1 MYDDLLAA
9 NADYASRFPYAA
21 LQGRPVKPFCLL
33 TCMDTRIDPME
44 ILGLSV
50 GDAKILRNAG
60 GRVTP
65 DVLRSMVL
73 AATFLGVT
81 GFAVMHH
88 TKCALAGSEDASV
101 TNAMSDQQR
110 AATKG
115 WSWLSMPDPD
125 VALSEDVDAV
135 RSCRGLPPGSS
146 VEGWRYDVETGLVAR
161 LIKA

>member
-1 MYDDLLAA
+1 MFDELLAA
-9 NADYASRFPYAA
+9 NAGYASRFTHDGMEARA
-21 LQGRPVKPFCLL
+21 VKAFCVL
-33 TCMDTRIDPME
+33 TCMDTRIDPLS

-73 AATFLGVT
+73 AATFLGVKEI
-81 GFAVMHH
+81 AVMHH
-88 TKCALAGSEDASV
+88 TKCALAGTDDASV
-101 TNAMSDQQR
+101 PDAMSQQQR
-110 AATKG
+110 DATNG

-125 VALSEDVDAV
+125 VALVDDVEAV
-135 RSCRGLPPGSS
+135 RSCRGLPPGTT

-161 LIKA
+161 LIPA